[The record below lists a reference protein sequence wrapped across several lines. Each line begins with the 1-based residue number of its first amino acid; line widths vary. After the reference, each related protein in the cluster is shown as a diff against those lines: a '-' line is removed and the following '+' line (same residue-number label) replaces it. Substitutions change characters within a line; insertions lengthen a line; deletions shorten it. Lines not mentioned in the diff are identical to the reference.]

1 VPGMNS
7 GLSDTN
13 PVLVAAFKAA
23 LLHQGLAVVL
33 LLAVMA
39 LAWLSVRQWLPAGG
53 RAPGPATVEPAAV
66 EPAVTEPTAIE
77 PAVTEPVGRRTLRI
91 GFGILWILDGLLQ
104 AQSAMPAGLPGQVIA
119 PAAAGS
125 PGWVQHLVNWAGTT
139 WSYHPIQAGAAAVWI
154 QVGIGAWLVAAGGGR
169 ASRLAGL
176 ASAGWGA
183 VVWIFGEALGGI
195 FAPGLSVL
203 YGAPGAAALYLAGG
217 LLIALPG
224 RCWQTARTGRRI
236 LDGLGLFFIGM
247 AVVQAWPGRGFWSG
261 TAAGRP
267 GALASMARAMAAV
280 PQPRFLAGWVNGF
293 GSLAAAHGFAVNLAT
308 VIALAVAGAGLLSSR
323 PRLLRPALLVLGVF
337 CLADWV
343 LVQDLGFLG
352 GLGTDP
358 NSMIP
363 IALVAAGGYLA
374 VVRVPAAA
382 GAPIPARPAGRDPSA
397 EGAAAP
403 AAKTTSS
410 AGEEAAPAEEAEPRP
425 TAGERAGLRPAGRR
439 AGAARLARAVA
450 AAPARV
456 MVAAWAAAVVV
467 VGAAPMAMAQ
477 ASPQADPIIARA
489 IAGSYAALDV
499 PAPAFRLTDQN
510 GAGVSL
516 ARLRGKVVLLTFLD
530 PVCTSD
536 CPLIAQEFRQADQ
549 VLGRQARHVEL
560 VAIVANPLYR
570 GLAYTRAF
578 DRQES
583 LTGLP
588 NWRYLTGPAAQLT
601 QAWRA
606 YDVSVGVVPAGGMVA
621 HPDIAFVISARGR
634 IRAELDFDPGP
645 GTASSVSSFAA
656 ELTGAARQALRSP

>member
-7 GLSDTN
+7 GLSDTS

-23 LLHQGLAVVL
+23 LLHQGLAVVV

-39 LAWLSVRQWLPAGG
+39 LAWLSARQWLPAGA
-53 RAPGPATVEPAAV
+53 RSAGPTAV
-66 EPAVTEPTAIE
+66 EPTVIEPTVIEPTVIE
-77 PAVTEPVGRRTLRI
+77 PAVTEPAGRRALRI

-154 QVGIGAWLVAAGGGR
+154 QVGIGAWLVAAPSGR

-176 ASAGWGA
+176 ASAGWAA

-203 YGAPGAAALYLAGG
+203 YGAPGAAALYLAAG
-217 LLIALPG
+217 LLVALPG
-224 RCWQTARTGRRI
+224 RCWRTARAGRRI
-236 LDGLGLFFIGM
+236 LDALGLFFIGM
-247 AVVQAWPGRGFWSG
+247 AVLQAWPGRGFWSG

-267 GALASMARAMAAV
+267 GALASMASAMSAV
-280 PQPRFLAGWVNGF
+280 SQPRFLSGWVSGF
-293 GSLAAAHGFAVNLAT
+293 GSLAAAHGFAVNLAA
-308 VIALAVAGAGLLSSR
+308 VIMLAAAGAGLLSRR
-323 PRLLRPALLVLGVF
+323 PRLLRLALLVLAAF

-363 IALVAAGGYLA
+363 IALVAIGGYLA
-374 VVRVPAAA
+374 LVRVPAVA
-382 GAPIPARPAGRDPSA
+382 GTPVPARSTAQSPSG
-397 EGAAAP
+397 ETAAP
-403 AAKTTSS
+403 AAGKS
-410 AGEEAAPAEEAEPRP
+410 EPRRE
-425 TAGERAGLRPAGRR
+425 TGGLAGLRPAGLRPAGRR

-450 AAPARV
+450 AAPVRV

-489 IAGSYAALDV
+489 IAGSYAALDL

-510 GAGVSL
+510 GASVSL
-516 ARLRGKVVLLTFLD
+516 ASLRGKVVLLTFLD

-549 VLGRQARHVEL
+549 VLGRQSRHVEL

-570 GLAYTRAF
+570 EPAYTRAF

-583 LTGLP
+583 LTALP
-588 NWRYLTGPAAQLT
+588 NWRYLTGPVAQLS

-645 GTASSVSSFAA
+645 GTPSSVSSFAT
-656 ELTGAARQALRSP
+656 ELTSAARQALQSP

>member
-1 VPGMNS
+1 MPGMNS

-23 LLHQGLAVVL
+23 LLHQGLAVAA

-39 LAWLSVRQWLPAGG
+39 LAWLSVRQWLPPGS
-53 RAPGPATVEPAAV
+53 RAAEPVTAGPATP
-66 EPAVTEPTAIE
+66 
-77 PAVTEPVGRRTLRI
+77 EPVARRVLRI
-91 GFGILWILDGLLQ
+91 GFGILWIFDGLLQ
-104 AQSAMPAGLPGQVIA
+104 AQSAMPAGMPGQVIA

-154 QVGIGAWLVAAGGGR
+154 QVGIGAWLIAAGGGR
-169 ASRLAGL
+169 AARLAGL
-176 ASAGWGA
+176 ASAGWAA

-195 FAPGLSVL
+195 LAPGLSVL
-203 YGAPGAAALYLAGG
+203 YGAPGAAALYLAAG
-217 LLIALPG
+217 LLVALPA
-224 RCWQTARTGRRI
+224 RCWHTARTGRRI
-236 LDGLGLFFIGM
+236 LDGMGLFFVAM
-247 AVVQAWPGRGFWSG
+247 AVLQSGPGRGFWSG

-267 GALASMARAMAAV
+267 GPLASMVRSMSAV
-280 PQPRFLAGWVNGF
+280 PQPRFLAGWVSGF
-293 GSLAAAHGFAVNLAT
+293 GSLAAAHGFAVNLAA
-308 VIALAVAGAGLLSSR
+308 VIVLAGAGAGLLSRR
-323 PRLLRPALLVLGVF
+323 PRLLRLALLVLVAF

-363 IALVAAGGYLA
+363 VALVAFGGYLA
-374 VVRVPAAA
+374 LARVPA
-382 GAPIPARPAGRDPSA
+382 GAVAPVPQPAGQ
-397 EGAAAP
+397 
-403 AAKTTSS
+403 
-410 AGEEAAPAEEAEPRP
+410 
-425 TAGERAGLRPAGRR
+425 R

-456 MVAAWAAAVVV
+456 MIAAWAAAVVV

-477 ASPQADPIIARA
+477 ASPQADPIIAQA
-489 IAGSYAALDV
+489 IAGSYATLDI

-510 GAGVSL
+510 GASVSL
-516 ARLRGKVVLLTFLD
+516 ASLRGKVVLLTFLD

-549 VLGRQARHVEL
+549 VLGRESGHVEL

-570 GLAYTRAF
+570 ETAYTRAF
-578 DRQES
+578 DRQEN
-583 LTGLP
+583 LAGLP
-588 NWRYLTGPAAQLT
+588 NWRYLTGPVAQLSR
-601 QAWRA
+601 AWRA
-606 YDVSVGVVPAGGMVA
+606 YDVSIGLVPAGGMVA
-621 HPDIAFVISARGR
+621 HSDIAFVISARGR

-656 ELTGAARQALRSP
+656 ELAGAARQARRSP

>member
-1 VPGMNS
+1 MPGMNS

-23 LLHQGLAVVL
+23 LLHQGLAVVA

-53 RAPGPATVEPAAV
+53 RPAGPAAIEPAAV
-66 EPAVTEPTAIE
+66 GPAAAESDVIEPGAVEPTAVG
-77 PAVTEPVGRRTLRI
+77 PAVIEPVGRRVLRI

-104 AQSAMPAGLPGQVIA
+104 AQPAMPAGLPGQVIA

-125 PGWVQHLVNWAGTT
+125 PGWVQHLVNWAGTA

-176 ASAGWGA
+176 ASAGWA
-183 VVWIFGEALGGI
+183 AAVWIFGEALGGI
-195 FAPGLSVL
+195 LAPGLSVL
-203 YGAPGAAALYLAGG
+203 YGAPGAAALYLAAG
-217 LLIALPG
+217 LLVALPG
-224 RCWQTARTGRRI
+224 RCWRTARTGRRI
-236 LDGLGLFFIGM
+236 LDGLGLFFIGT
-247 AVVQAWPGRGFWSG
+247 AVLQAWPGRGFWSG
-261 TAAGRP
+261 TTAARP
-267 GALASMARAMAAV
+267 GALASMASGMAAV
-280 PQPRFLAGWVNGF
+280 PQPRFLAGWVSGF
-293 GSLAAAHGFAVNLAT
+293 GSLAAAHGFAVNLAA
-308 VIALAVAGAGLLSSR
+308 VIVLAAAGAGLLSRR
-323 PRLLRPALLVLGVF
+323 PRLLRLALLVLAAF

-363 IALVAAGGYLA
+363 IALVAASGYLA
-374 VVRVPAAA
+374 LVRVPAGA
-382 GAPIPARPAGRDPSA
+382 GVPV
-397 EGAAAP
+397 P
-403 AAKTTSS
+403 AAEK
-410 AGEEAAPAEEAEPRP
+410 AELRLAKG
-425 TAGERAGLRPAGRR
+425 TLAGLRPAGQRV
-439 AGAARLARAVA
+439 GAARLARAVA
-450 AAPARV
+450 AAPVRV

-477 ASPQADPIIARA
+477 ASPQADPIIAQA
-489 IAGSYAALDV
+489 IAGSYAALDL

-510 GAGVSL
+510 GASVSL
-516 ARLRGKVVLLTFLD
+516 ASLRGKVVLLTFLD

-549 VLGRQARHVEL
+549 VLGRQSRHVEL

-570 GLAYTRAF
+570 ELAYTRAF

-588 NWRYLTGPAAQLT
+588 NWRYLTGPVAQLS
-601 QAWRA
+601 QAWRG

-645 GTASSVSSFAA
+645 GTASSVSSFAT

>member
-23 LLHQGLAVVL
+23 LLHQGVAVVA

-39 LAWLSVRQWLPAGG
+39 LAWLSVRQWLPARGT
-53 RAPGPATVEPAAV
+53 ATEPPAAEPAAAGTAVTEPAVTATAVTEPAAV
-66 EPAVTEPTAIE
+66 EPA
-77 PAVTEPVGRRTLRI
+77 GRRVLRI

-104 AQSAMPAGLPGQVIA
+104 GQSAMPAGLPGQIIA

-154 QVGIGAWLVAAGGGR
+154 QVGIGAWLVAARGGR

-176 ASAGWGA
+176 ASAGWAA
-183 VVWIFGEALGGI
+183 VVWVFGEALGGI
-195 FAPGLSVL
+195 LAPGLSVL
-203 YGAPGAAALYLAGG
+203 YGAPGAAALYLAAG
-217 LLIALPG
+217 LLVALPG
-224 RCWQTARTGRRI
+224 RCWRTALTGRRI
-236 LDGLGLFFIGM
+236 LDGLGVFFIGM
-247 AVVQAWPGRGFWSG
+247 AVLQAWPGRGFWSG
-261 TAAGRP
+261 TTAGRP
-267 GALASMARAMAAV
+267 GALASMTGAMAAV
-280 PQPRFLAGWVNGF
+280 PQPRFLAGWVRGF
-293 GSLAAAHGFAVNLAT
+293 GSLAAAHGFAVNLAA
-308 VIALAVAGAGLLSSR
+308 VIVLAVAGAGLLSRR
-323 PRLLRPALLVLGVF
+323 PRLLRVALLVLAAF

-363 IALVAAGGYLA
+363 IALVAVGGYLA
-374 VVRVPAAA
+374 LVRVPAAA
-382 GAPIPARPAGRDPSA
+382 RVPVPVAEAADPS
-397 EGAAAP
+397 GPVAAP
-403 AAKTTSS
+403 AAERT
-410 AGEEAAPAEEAEPRP
+410 EPRL
-425 TAGERAGLRPAGRR
+425 TAGGLAGLRPAGQRGG
-439 AGAARLARAVA
+439 AGRLARAVA
-450 AAPARV
+450 AAPVRV

-477 ASPQADPIIARA
+477 ASPRADPIIAQA
-489 IAGSYAALDV
+489 IAGSYATLDL

-510 GAGVSL
+510 GIGVSL
-516 ARLRGKVVLLTFLD
+516 ASLRGKVVLLTFLD

-549 VLGRQARHVEL
+549 VLGRQSRHVEL

-570 GLAYTRAF
+570 DSAYTRAF

-588 NWRYLTGPAAQLT
+588 NWRYLTGPVTQLS
-601 QAWRA
+601 QAWRG
-606 YDVSVGVVPAGGMVA
+606 YDVSVGIVPAGGMVA

-645 GTASSVSSFAA
+645 GTASSVSSFAT